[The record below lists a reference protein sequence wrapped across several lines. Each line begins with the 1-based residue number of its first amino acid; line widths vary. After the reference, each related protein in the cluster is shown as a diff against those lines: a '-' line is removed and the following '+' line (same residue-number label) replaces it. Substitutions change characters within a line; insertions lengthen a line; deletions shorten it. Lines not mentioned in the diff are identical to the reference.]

1 MYVPLTLRVSLE
13 KEHGRNM
20 ELHFF
25 DRKSEYSVIER
36 RLPHWTQPGVVC
48 FITFRTHDSM
58 PKQVV
63 QSWRDERNMW
73 LRKHDIDPDSPN
85 WSKQLRALGKGNQKE
100 FYRTFST
107 RWHDHLDTCHGAC
120 VLKQPELATIVGDSL
135 KFADGDRYDLTDF
148 VVMPNHV
155 HLLASFFD
163 EEGMLKQCESW
174 KHWTARQIN
183 LALGQKGR
191 FWQQD
196 GFDHLVRSEEQ
207 FLHFR
212 RYIQRNPIKAGL
224 VDGEFLHYSK

>member
-1 MYVPLTLRVSLE
+1 MD
-13 KEHGRNM
+13 
-20 ELHFF
+20 LHYF
-25 DRKSEYSVIER
+25 DRSADYAVFER

-58 PKQVV
+58 PKEVV
-63 QSWRDERNMW
+63 QRWRSERDAW
-73 LRKHDIDPDSPN
+73 LRQHGIDPESPN
-85 WSKQLRALGKGNQKE
+85 WSAQLRSLDKGKQIG

-107 RWHDHLDTCHGAC
+107 RWHEHLDSCHGAC
-120 VLKQPELATIVGDSL
+120 VLKQSNLAAIVGDSL
-135 KFADGDRYDLTDF
+135 KYADGDKYDLTDF

-155 HLLASFFD
+155 HLLVSFFD
-163 EEGMLKQCESW
+163 ERAMLKQCESW

-183 LALGQKGR
+183 LALGQTGR

-212 RYIQRNPIKAGL
+212 RYIQQNPVKAGL
-224 VDGEFLHYSK
+224 KEGAFLHYSKSLGSSRGA